1 MFENILVSAGG
12 VRIFYVARGRAY
24 AVVLCLILTP
34 LPALADA
41 AYGDI
46 VVHASGYTHER
57 GQAIGSL
64 FRDGDDVF
72 GTPYVRVTAPIHQG
86 KASLVFPNVKPGNY
100 ALITFHDENNNNDLD
115 HNFLH
120 LPAEPLGFSNGF
132 KLSAF
137 SGMPSFEKLRFAF
150 TLDSKPLE
158 ISVK

>member
-1 MFENILVSAGG
+1 MFANVVVLVVSARTLFS
-12 VRIFYVARGRAY
+12 VRCAACTVAMG
-24 AVVLCLILTP
+24 LILTP
-34 LPALADA
+34 ASADTA
-41 AYGDI
+41 HADL
-46 VVHASGYTHER
+46 VVHASGFVHER
-57 GQAIGSL
+57 GSAIVSL

-86 KASLVFPNVKPGNY
+86 KAIVVLPNVRPGNY
-100 ALITFHDENNNNDLD
+100 VLFAFDNENGNNNLD
-115 HNFLH
+115 NNFLH

-150 TLDSKPLE
+150 TPDSKPLE